1 MSQGHTVNKACQ
13 RRWNVDGTE
22 LTQNWK
28 NLLLSVRLAQ
38 VRTTPVTTVDAITAR
53 INIRDGGPS
62 AREPNG
68 TTGGVM
74 N

>member
-1 MSQGHTVNKACQ
+1 ME
-13 RRWNVDGTE
+13 GTE

-28 NLLLSVRLAQ
+28 SLLLSVRLAQ

-68 TTGGVM
+68 ATGG
-74 N
+74 